1 MNERRALLR
10 VLREFDHVRRAQDA
24 AEAQRAFARLEA
36 ASRRS
41 VLAAVLGS
49 LLRIQ
54 LERPALL
61 PFALAVAIGG
71 LVMAVG

>member
-1 MNERRALLR
+1 MNQRRALLR
-10 VLREFDHVRRAQDA
+10 VLREFDRVRRAQDC
-24 AEAQRAFARLEA
+24 AEARRAFARLEA

-41 VLAAVLGS
+41 VPAAILGS

-61 PFALAVAIGG
+61 PFALAVAIGW
-71 LVMAVG
+71 LAMAAG